1 MVQEHTFENHWD
13 VTILFSD
20 ALTIARNNRCSGR
33 LHCVC
38 AYFSAL
44 AILLK
49 PRESWK
55 RNAPRFLF
63 RLGVMETL
71 RQYCSTETTLWMNQ
85 YQRKLHLLEN
95 ETICN
100 SWVLCRNSFGSLSL
114 YFEIGGR
121 FGVILLVV
129 LLLHLVFLSADP
141 FSDEGGTTSG

>member
-1 MVQEHTFENHWD
+1 MPTSEPHCGNFWSAEASVLSKYTSCSTVGLTFLDVSASDDDEVPAQKENHWD

-71 RQYCSTETTLWMNQ
+71 RQ
-85 YQRKLHLLEN
+85 
-95 ETICN
+95 
-100 SWVLCRNSFGSLSL
+100 
-114 YFEIGGR
+114 
-121 FGVILLVV
+121 
-129 LLLHLVFLSADP
+129 
-141 FSDEGGTTSG
+141 